1 MTDVFPRTRTT
12 PTDVVQIR
20 SVDVEEARALL
31 TRHFYP
37 ILVGAPDGADGFA
50 LGLDVIR
57 LGPLTLGQERF
68 GGRTS
73 VVATELDGYHV
84 TLPTIGR
91 ALTRQAG
98 REVVAGPQTAA
109 VFRPGDPVYSLHD
122 ASSAELD
129 IKIESPAL
137 EAELSVLLGREVSG
151 PIDLP
156 PTMNLAD
163 GAGRSFRRMV
173 CLLRD
178 ELPHNESL
186 IRQPLIA
193 GQIHQSV
200 LNGLLL
206 CLPHRYHD
214 ELTAPARPG
223 APRAIRRAMS
233 AIQDEPERPFTASDL
248 ARIAGLSV
256 RSLQEG
262 FRRHVG
268 CAPMAYLQQV
278 RLGRAHEA
286 LRRAD
291 PSRVTVAAVAHRW
304 GFAHLGRF
312 ASSYR
317 TRFGQAPSETLRGS

>member
-1 MTDVFPRTRTT
+1 MTDVLLRTRTT
-12 PTDVVQIR
+12 PPDVEQIR

-37 ILVGAPDGADGFA
+37 IVVGAPDGADGFA
-50 LGLDVIR
+50 LNLEVMR
-57 LGPLTLGQERF
+57 LGPLTLGQSRF

-73 VVATELDGYHV
+73 VVATELAGYHV
-84 TLPTIGR
+84 TLPTSGR

-98 REVVAGPQTAA
+98 REVVASPQTAA
-109 VFRPGDPVYSLHD
+109 VFRPGRPVYSLHD

-129 IKIESPAL
+129 IKIESSAL
-137 EAELSVLLGREVSG
+137 EAELSVLLGREVQG

-156 PTMNLAD
+156 PTMNLTE
-163 GAGRSFRRMV
+163 GPGQSFRRMV

-178 ELPHNESL
+178 ELPDNSSL

-200 LNGLLL
+200 LNALLL

-233 AIQDEPERPFTASDL
+233 AIQEEPERPFTASDL

-278 RLGRAHEA
+278 RLGRVHEA

>member
-1 MTDVFPRTRTT
+1 
-12 PTDVVQIR
+12 
-20 SVDVEEARALL
+20 
-31 TRHFYP
+31 
-37 ILVGAPDGADGFA
+37 
-50 LGLDVIR
+50 VIR
-57 LGPLTLGQERF
+57 LGPLTLGQVRF
-68 GGRTS
+68 GGRSS
-73 VVATELDGYHV
+73 VVVTEMDGYHV
-84 TLPTIGR
+84 TLPTSGR

-98 REVVAGPQTAA
+98 REVMVSPQTAA
-109 VFRPGDPVYSLHD
+109 VFRPGHPVYSLHD
-122 ASSAELD
+122 ANSAELD
-129 IKIESPAL
+129 IKIDPAAL
-137 EAELSVLLGREVSG
+137 EAELSALLGRDVRG
-151 PIDLP
+151 TIDLP

-163 GAGRSFRRMV
+163 GPGLSFRRMV

-178 ELPHNESL
+178 ELPYAESL

-193 GQIHQSV
+193 GQFHQSV
-200 LNGLLL
+200 LNALLL

-233 AIQDEPERPFTASDL
+233 AIHEEPERSFTVTDL
-248 ARIAGLSV
+248 AQIAGLSV

-268 CAPMAYLQQV
+268 SAPMAYLQQV
-278 RLGRAHEA
+278 RLGRVHET

-317 TRFGQAPSETLRGS
+317 ARFGQAPSETLRGR